1 MTFFFICFV
10 WLLFWFFCTK
20 STAYQYLPSNP
31 NHAATNTFGW
41 NQQQY
46 PGQLTP
52 QQQQLLAQRQY
63 QQMQQQQQQ
72 LLYNNN
78 GQMHANAVLA
88 QQQAQQ
94 AQQQSSQQYNITT
107 QQYSQLVRHPHFAQ
121 GRSPFF
127 QVDKRCCVMPVF
139 DRKRIQFRISL
150 SADDIQKMLSV
161 CFIFIAFVV
170 LFRVSMY

>member
-1 MTFFFICFV
+1 MYV
-10 WLLFWFFCTK
+10 WLLLHLTCLLLF
-20 STAYQYLPSNP
+20 TAYHQYLQPNS
-31 NHAATNTFGW
+31 NHAAANQFGW
-41 NQQQY
+41 NQQY
-46 PGQLTP
+46 TQLTP
-52 QQQQLLAQRQY
+52 QQQLLAQRQY
-63 QQMQQQQQQ
+63 QQMQQQQ

-78 GQMHANAVLA
+78 GQMHANAILA
-88 QQQAQQ
+88 QQQQQQQAQQ

-150 SADDIQKMLSV
+150 SADDIQKMLS
-161 CFIFIAFVV
+161 ILSRVV
-170 LFRVSMY
+170 LK